1 MKKKLFLFVFLSVFI
16 TLIDLGAPKHGIP
29 VSILAPINPC
39 LRNLNRYRQ
48 NYSTLHSFSLIFLS
62 SQKLISE
69 VYTCATWNLCE
80 DIILH
85 YTPTTYLTF
94 TSFVQL
100 DFRVLHL
107 ISGFYTWFQGSTL
120 DFRVLHLISGFYTWF
135 QGSTHDFRVLHLISG
150 FYTWFQGSTLAQAE
164 IFIFMVK

>member
-29 VSILAPINPC
+29 LSILAPINPC
-39 LRNLNRYRQ
+39 LRNLNRHRQ
-48 NYSTLHSFSLIFLS
+48 NYSTLHSFSLVFLS

-69 VYTCATWNLCE
+69 VYTCTTWNLCE

-107 ISGFYTWFQGSTL
+107 HKHKGSTL
-120 DFRVLHLISGFYTWF
+120 DFRVLHLHKHK
-135 QGSTHDFRVLHLISG
+135 GSTLDFRVLHLHKHKGSSLDFRVLHLHKLKSLSHISR
-150 FYTWFQGSTLAQAE
+150 YTHTP
-164 IFIFMVK
+164 